1 MHLTRDSL
9 GISFV
14 ALILAGCAEDA
25 PAPAPAEPEPEP
37 VASTCG
43 DAGYLRGALSG
54 ALTAELDWPDA
65 ALRCESMRRPDD
77 RGVRLRLSGEV
88 GNERLVFIIAI
99 PELEADETGTEFD
112 SVVTITV
119 DGSGRFF
126 STANL
131 GACWTDIAQNEP
143 LGSDDGRRI
152 VSGNLTCVGP
162 LGEFNGD
169 AYVDVRDLAFS
180 GIADWSAE

>member
-1 MHLTRDSL
+1 MQLIRDSL

-14 ALILAGCAEDA
+14 ALVLSGCAEDA
-25 PAPAPAEPEPEP
+25 PPPPPAEPEPE
-37 VASTCG
+37 VAASTCG
-43 DAGYLRGALSG
+43 DAGYLRANLSG
-54 ALTAELDWPDA
+54 ALNAELDWPDT

-77 RGVRLRLSGEV
+77 RGVRLRFSGQI
-88 GNERLVFIIAI
+88 GKERLAIIIAV
-99 PELEADETGTEFD
+99 PELNVGETGTEFD

-131 GACWTDIAQNEP
+131 GACWIDVETNKP
-143 LGSDDGRRI
+143 LNGDDGPHN
-152 VSGNLTCVGP
+152 VVGSLTCVGP

-180 GIADWSAE
+180 GIADWNAT